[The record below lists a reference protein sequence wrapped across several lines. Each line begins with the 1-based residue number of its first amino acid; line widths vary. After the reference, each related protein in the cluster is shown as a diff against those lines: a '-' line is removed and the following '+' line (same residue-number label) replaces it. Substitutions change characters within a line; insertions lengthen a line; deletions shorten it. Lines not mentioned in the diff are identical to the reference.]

1 MDNGERHWRELCAR
15 AAATTDPEERG
26 RIVRELADLLSDM
39 QRYIKDHKVK
49 DQNEG

>member
-1 MDNGERHWRELCAR
+1 MDNGERHWRELCAQ

-39 QRYIKDHKVK
+39 QRYIKDHKAK
-49 DQNEG
+49 GRNEG